1 MGLLTA
7 YLHGAD
13 WDSITMGIK
22 PFKRV
27 LIPLIFKLA
36 SLVLMFGMLVTF
48 NVSGDEGSGHFQLQG
63 DVIPIGKD
71 GIHDPSDDA
80 VSVLQPPYEAM
91 KGFPRD
97 ARGVVNWVE
106 TLDQGLINPRTGLT
120 GNEKMHSVD
129 FDVIFKNT
137 ASMPYVRFPHL
148 PHTKWLTCKNC
159 HPGIFLP
166 QRGGNFVT
174 MAAIIEGE
182 YCGVCHG
189 KVAFPPLECN
199 RCHSVARES
208 AGLR

>member
-1 MGLLTA
+1 MFVVVRVISKNTMKLKELITKHVVVYVIVLLTA
-7 YLHGAD
+7 LFMGNLGAEEGHGHYQLHG
-13 WDSITMGIK
+13 
-22 PFKRV
+22 
-27 LIPLIFKLA
+27 
-36 SLVLMFGMLVTF
+36 
-48 NVSGDEGSGHFQLQG
+48 
-63 DVIPIGKD
+63 DVVPIGED
-71 GIHDPSDDA
+71 GIHDPENDA
-80 VSVLQPPYEAM
+80 VHALQPPVEAM
-91 KGFPRD
+91 KDFPRD
-97 ARGVVNWVE
+97 KRGVINWVE
-106 TLDQGLINPRTGLT
+106 TLDRGIIAPRTGVT

-182 YCGVCHG
+182 FCGVCHG

-199 RCHSVARES
+199 RCHSVARENV
-208 AGLR
+208 GLR

>member
-1 MGLLTA
+1 MVYMQTVKYWLRKFKAAVKVTLLSAIPITA
-7 YLHGAD
+7 
-13 WDSITMGIK
+13 
-22 PFKRV
+22 
-27 LIPLIFKLA
+27 
-36 SLVLMFGMLVTF
+36 LVMLP
-48 NVSGDEGSGHFQLQG
+48 SSSAEEAKGYYQLQG
-63 DVIPIGKD
+63 DVVPIEKD
-71 GIHDPSDDA
+71 GIHDPQNAA
-80 VSVLQPPYEAM
+80 VKTLQPPYEAM

-97 ARGVVNWVE
+97 GRGIINWVE
-106 TLDQGLINPRTGLT
+106 TLDKGLIQPRTGIT

-129 FDVIFKNT
+129 FDVLFKNT

-189 KVAFPPLECN
+189 KVAFPPTECN
-199 RCHSVARES
+199 RCHSVSRES
-208 AGLR
+208 VGLR

>member
-1 MGLLTA
+1 MFE
-7 YLHGAD
+7 YIGAID
-13 WDSITMGIK
+13 ME
-22 PFKRV
+22 FNLVNRV
-27 LIPLIFKLA
+27 LIVMPTRLA
-36 SLVLMFGMLVTF
+36 YLLLLCGVVLAFEANGE
-48 NVSGDEGSGHFQLQG
+48 EGGGHFQLHG
-63 DVIPIGKD
+63 DEIPINKD
-71 GIHDPSDDA
+71 GIHDPENDA

-91 KGFPRD
+91 KDFPRD
-97 ARGVVNWVE
+97 ARGIINWVE
-106 TLDQGLINPRTGLT
+106 ALDQGLINPRTGVT

-159 HPGIFLP
+159 HPAIFLP

-208 AGLR
+208 VGLR

>member
-1 MGLLTA
+1 MQTVKYWLRKFKAAVKVTLLSAIPITA
-7 YLHGAD
+7 
-13 WDSITMGIK
+13 
-22 PFKRV
+22 
-27 LIPLIFKLA
+27 
-36 SLVLMFGMLVTF
+36 LVMLP
-48 NVSGDEGSGHFQLQG
+48 SSSAEEAKGYYQLQG
-63 DVIPIGKD
+63 DVVPIEKD
-71 GIHDPSDDA
+71 GIHDPQNAA
-80 VSVLQPPYEAM
+80 VKTLQPPYEAM

-97 ARGVVNWVE
+97 GRGIINWVE
-106 TLDQGLINPRTGLT
+106 TLDKGLIQPRTGIT

-129 FDVIFKNT
+129 FDVLFKNT

-189 KVAFPPLECN
+189 KVAFPPTECN
-199 RCHSVARES
+199 RCHSVSRES
-208 AGLR
+208 VGLR